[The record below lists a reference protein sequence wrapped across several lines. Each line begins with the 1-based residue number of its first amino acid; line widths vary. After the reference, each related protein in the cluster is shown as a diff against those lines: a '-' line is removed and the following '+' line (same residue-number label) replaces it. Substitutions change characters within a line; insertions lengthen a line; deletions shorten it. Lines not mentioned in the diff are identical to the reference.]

1 VVIDNCDVHATQMDY
16 HAEWWAPLPL
26 TPRSDE
32 PQASVDLTAS
42 AASEVTSDPTGLIER
57 LSKVYAEATGYYV
70 PFHRGLSSVSADQI
84 RKGIAAV
91 VKEFSLLQSQKIKEL
106 EEELH
111 DAETDRQHFYRLA
124 VDDSVYPHEGYKA
137 RSEELKAALST
148 LRQEHEALSD
158 SHRDLA
164 SRLARSGEEA
174 ARLTQEVKRKDKA
187 LEEIY
192 AASKS
197 DRRLAINMEAINRI
211 ARSALPS
218 KEKPE

>member
-1 VVIDNCDVHATQMDY
+1 MSFGSGNIFADLGIPNPEEELAKAQALSALH
-16 HAEWWAPLPL
+16 
-26 TPRSDE
+26 SGE
-32 PQASVDLTAS
+32 PQTDIPLTAS

-57 LSKVYAEATGYYV
+57 LEKVGITGLASWDEVTRLSHEAAQS
-70 PFHRGLSSVSADQI
+70 L
-84 RKGIAAV
+84 
-91 VKEFSLLQSQKIKEL
+91 LLQSQKIKEAN
-106 EEELH
+106 EETNRQCHNALKALLRAKA
-111 DAETDRQHFYRLA
+111 AE
-124 VDDSVYPHEGYKA
+124 
-137 RSEELKAALST
+137 AALST

>member
-57 LSKVYAEATGYYV
+57 LTEAASYIDDLKTAEHIPDDVQGSLYDT
-70 PFHRGLSSVSADQI
+70 LSE
-84 RKGIAAV
+84 AAQAL
-91 VKEFSLLQSQKIKEL
+91 LLQSQKIKEL

-211 ARSALPS
+211 ARSALSS
-218 KEKPE
+218 KEKSE